1 MLKLDSF
8 TYREVKCF
16 DLFLAHKQMPQGSGR
31 HLSSS
36 ICRNRHAI
44 VTSVCLTPLVLEHS
58 QGNTKDFKFKFL
70 FEEEK
75 RRGDD
80 GQGKT
85 TNRQTQEKTN

>member
-8 TYREVKCF
+8 SYREVKWF
-16 DLFLAHKQMPQGSGR
+16 DLFLTHKQMLQGSGR

-44 VTSVCLTPLVLEHS
+44 VTSVCLTTLVLEHS

-85 TNRQTQEKTN
+85 TN

>member
-1 MLKLDSF
+1 
-8 TYREVKCF
+8 
-16 DLFLAHKQMPQGSGR
+16 MPQGSGR

-44 VTSVCLTPLVLEHS
+44 VSSVCLTTLVLEHS

-70 FEEEK
+70 FEE
-75 RRGDD
+75 RGDD

-85 TNRQTQEKTN
+85 TNRQAQEKTS